1 MVMQLIALFVVSG
14 VLALAPAA
22 LAESVAVKYFGLVN
36 LAPYA
41 CAEITRS
48 SFIERVC
55 YDRRKSHMVIS
66 LNDTY
71 YAYCDIPSG
80 MVAGLLAADSM
91 GRFYNAEVKGRF
103 GCR

>member
-1 MVMQLIALFVVSG
+1 

-48 SFIERVC
+48 SFI
-55 YDRRKSHMVIS
+55 
-66 LNDTY
+66 
-71 YAYCDIPSG
+71 
-80 MVAGLLAADSM
+80 
-91 GRFYNAEVKGRF
+91 
-103 GCR
+103 